1 MTGVRLLDG
10 IHAESPDCI
19 YREGV
24 DVRHTPKVRPVA
36 GGNK

>member
-24 DVRHTPKVRPVA
+24 DFRHTPKIRPVA
-36 GGNK
+36 GDNK